1 MYILYENGKLN
12 HNKKKINNQPPT
24 QKHTVK
30 YYKYYKY
37 IYIRG

>member
-24 QKHTVK
+24 HTVN
-30 YYKYYKY
+30 YY
-37 IYIRG
+37 IYENDDD